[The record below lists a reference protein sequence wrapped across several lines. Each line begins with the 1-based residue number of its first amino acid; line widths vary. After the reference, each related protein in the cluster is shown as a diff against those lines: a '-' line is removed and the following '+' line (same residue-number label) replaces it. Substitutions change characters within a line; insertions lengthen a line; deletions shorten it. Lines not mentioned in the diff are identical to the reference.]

1 MNRDAE
7 ADKIGARI
15 DRAMNK
21 VITSSLVFVALLAVG
36 LAQQQRP
43 RGQRQEGGRRMQDE
57 GEARTDVPA
66 HSWDIILGR
75 PTRDAITLSVL
86 SYEPLEGFIECEAG
100 KTKNKTAVQ
109 QFKAGAPVEIQL
121 RGLQVDTLYVYRF
134 YTRAKATD
142 QYTRSTDFSFHT
154 ARPAGAAFTFTVQAD
169 SHLDYNTSPE
179 LYTRTLQN
187 ALADKPDFHFELG
200 DTFMT
205 DKYANYQDAHKQY
218 LAQRYY
224 FGLLGSSAPLFFA
237 LGNHDGERGRSLNG
251 TANNMTVWS
260 ATMRKRYLPNPEPN
274 AFYSGN
280 QKQEPFVGLLQDY
293 YAWEWGDAL
302 FIVLDPFWFTKE
314 RGGDDN
320 WARTLGDVQYQ
331 WLSRTLASS
340 KAKFKFVFLHHLLG
354 GIDRSARGGIAAAKL
369 YEWGG
374 QNADGSDGFKL
385 HRPGWEM
392 PIHQLLVKH
401 KVSAVFHG
409 HDHLF
414 AKEELDGIVYQEVP
428 QPGLPRDNTPR
439 NAAEYGYT
447 SGEIQGGAGHLRIKV
462 AAAQATV
469 EYLRASLS
477 ADEQGR
483 RKNGAVSYS
492 YTIKP

>member
-1 MNRDAE
+1 M
-7 ADKIGARI
+7 KRI
-15 DRAMNK
+15 IAICA
-21 VITSSLVFVALLAVG
+21 VAAALAVALLAVG
-36 LAQQQRP
+36 NAQQQRP
-43 RGQRQEGGRRMQDE
+43 RQDRGQRQDGGRQMQDN

-66 HSWDIILGR
+66 HPWDIILGR
-75 PTRDAITLSVL
+75 PTRDSITLSVL
-86 SYEPLEGFIECEAG
+86 AYQPLDGFIEYETG
-100 KTKNKTAVQ
+100 KSKNKTAVQ
-109 QFKAGAPVEIQL
+109 PFKAGEPVEIQL
-121 RGLQVDTLYVYRF
+121 SGLEADAQYNYRF
-134 YTRAKATD
+134 HSRAKSSDPFTASAP
-142 QYTRSTDFSFHT
+142 YAFHT
-154 ARPAGAAFTFTVQAD
+154 ARPSGAAFSFTVQSD

-179 LYTRTLQN
+179 LYARTLAN

-205 DKYANYQDAHKQY
+205 DKYANYQDAAKQY

-224 FGLLGSSAPLFFA
+224 FGLLCHSAPLFFA

-260 ATMRKRYLPNPEPN
+260 AIMRKRYLPNPQPD

-280 QKQEPFVGLLQDY
+280 AKPEPFVGLLQNY

-302 FIVLDPFWFTKE
+302 LIVLDPFWFTKD
-314 RGGDDN
+314 RGNNDN
-320 WARTLGDVQYQ
+320 WARTLGEEQYQ
-331 WLSRTLASS
+331 WLRKTLAAS
-340 KAKFKFVFLHHLLG
+340 KAKFKFVFLHHLIG

-374 QNADGSDGFKL
+374 RNADGTDGFKT

-428 QPGLPRDNTPR
+428 QPGHPRYDSPR

-447 SGEIQGGAGHLRIKV
+447 GSVIQGSAGHLRVKV
-462 AAAQATV
+462 SAAKAEV
-469 EYLRASLS
+469 DYVRSYLPS
-477 ADEQGR
+477 DERGQQ
-483 RKNGAVSYS
+483 KNGTASYS
-492 YTIKP
+492 YALAASK

>member
-1 MNRDAE
+1 M
-7 ADKIGARI
+7 KRI
-15 DRAMNK
+15 LLIAIVIAAVSAM
-21 VITSSLVFVALLAVG
+21 TLLAVSH
-36 LAQQQRP
+36 AQQQRP
-43 RGQRQEGGRRMQDE
+43 RQERGQRQDGGRRTQDN

-66 HSWDIILGR
+66 HPWDIILGR
-75 PTRDAITLSVL
+75 PTRDSITLSVL
-86 SYEPLEGFIECEAG
+86 AYQPMDGFIEYETG

-109 QFKAGAPVEIQL
+109 SFKPGEPLEIVIK
-121 RGLQVDTLYVYRF
+121 GLKPDTQYSYRF
-134 YTRAKATD
+134 HARANSSEKFTASPD
-142 QYTRSTDFSFHT
+142 YGFHT
-154 ARPAGAAFTFTVQAD
+154 ARPAGAAFTFTVQSD

-179 LYTRTLQN
+179 LYARTLAN

-205 DKYANYQDAHKQY
+205 DKYASYQDAAKQY

-224 FGLLGSSAPLFFA
+224 FGLLCHSAPLFFA

-260 ATMRKRYLPNPEPN
+260 ATMRKRYLPNPQPD

-280 QKQEPFVGLLQDY
+280 ATPQPFVGLLQDY

-302 FIVLDPFWFTKE
+302 FVVLDPFWFTKD
-314 RGGDDN
+314 RGNDDN
-320 WARTLGDVQYQ
+320 WARTLGDEQYQ
-331 WLSRTLASS
+331 WLRKTLAGS
-340 KAKFKFVFLHHLLG
+340 KAKFKFVFLHHLVG

-374 QNADGSDGFKL
+374 QNADGSDGFEQ
-385 HRPGWEM
+385 HRPNRAVWEM

-428 QPGLPRDNTPR
+428 QPGHPRYDSPR

-447 SGEIQGGAGHLRIKV
+447 SGEIQGSAGHLRVTVAKDKAKV
-462 AAAQATV
+462 DYVRSYLPKDNRPNATI
-469 EYLRASLS
+469 
-477 ADEQGR
+477 
-483 RKNGAVSYS
+483 SYS
-492 YTIKP
+492 YALPAAR

>member
-1 MNRDAE
+1 
-7 ADKIGARI
+7 
-15 DRAMNK
+15 MNK
-21 VITSSLVFVALLAVG
+21 IIAGCISVTLLAVTLLVVG
-36 LAQQQRP
+36 NAQQQRPRQDNQRP
-43 RGQRQEGGRRMQDE
+43 RGQRQDGGRRTQDN

-66 HSWDIILGR
+66 HPWDIILGR
-75 PTRDAITLSVL
+75 PSRDSITVSVL
-86 SYEPLEGFIECEAG
+86 AYQPLEGFIEYESG
-100 KTKNKTAVQ
+100 KAKNKTAVQ
-109 QFKAGAPVEIQL
+109 AFKASEPVEIVL
-121 RGLQVDTLYVYRF
+121 KGLKPDAQYSYRF
-134 YTRAKATD
+134 HTRANAAD
-142 QYTRSTDFSFHT
+142 QFTPSAAYSFHT
-154 ARPAGAAFTFTVQAD
+154 ARPAGSSFTFTVQSD

-179 LYTRTLQN
+179 LYARTLAN

-224 FGLLGSSAPLFFA
+224 FGLLCHSAPLFFA

-260 ATMRKRYLPNPEPN
+260 ATMRKRYLPNPSPN

-280 QKQEPFVGLLQDY
+280 TKAEPFVGLLQNY
-293 YAWEWGDAL
+293 YSWEWGDAL
-302 FIVLDPFWFTKE
+302 FIVLDPFWFTKD
-314 RGGDDN
+314 RGNADN
-320 WARTLGDVQYQ
+320 WARTLGEEQYQ
-331 WLSRTLASS
+331 WLRKTLAGS
-340 KAKFKFVFLHHLLG
+340 KTKFKFVFLHHLVG

-374 QNADGSDGFKL
+374 RNADGSDGFKQ

-392 PIHQLLVKH
+392 PIHQLLMQH

-428 QPGLPRDNTPR
+428 QPGHPRFERPR
-439 NAAEYGYT
+439 NAAEYGYAG
-447 SGEIQGGAGHLRIKV
+447 GEIQGSAGHLRITVLKEK
-462 AAAQATV
+462 AQV
-469 EYLRASLS
+469 DYVRSYLPQEERS
-477 ADEQGR
+477 ER
-483 RKNGAVSYS
+483 TNGVSSYS
-492 YTIKP
+492 YRIAATAQ

>member
-1 MNRDAE
+1 MKRLIAICTV
-7 ADKIGARI
+7 AA
-15 DRAMNK
+15 A
-21 VITSSLVFVALLAVG
+21 LAVALLAVG
-36 LAQQQRP
+36 NAQQQRP
-43 RGQRQEGGRRMQDE
+43 RQERGQRQDGGRRTQDN

-66 HSWDIILGR
+66 HPWDIILGR
-75 PTRDAITLSVL
+75 PTRDSITLSVL
-86 SYEPLEGFIECEAG
+86 AYQPMEGFIEYETG
-100 KTKNKTAVQ
+100 KTKNKTAAQ
-109 QFKAGAPVEIQL
+109 SFKPGEPVEIVL
-121 RGLQVDTLYVYRF
+121 KGLKPDAQYSYRF
-134 YTRAKATD
+134 HARANSSDKFTASAD
-142 QYTRSTDFSFHT
+142 YGFHT
-154 ARPAGAAFTFTVQAD
+154 ARPTGSAFTFTVQSD

-179 LYTRTLQN
+179 LYARTLAN

-205 DKYANYQDAHKQY
+205 DKYANYQDAAKQY

-224 FGLLGSSAPLFFA
+224 FGLLCHSAPLFFA

-260 ATMRKRYLPNPEPN
+260 ATMRKRYLPNPQPD

-280 QKQEPFVGLLQDY
+280 ATPQPFVGLLQDY

-302 FIVLDPFWFTKE
+302 FVVLDPFWFTRD
-314 RGGDDN
+314 RGGLNNEGDN
-320 WARTLGDVQYQ
+320 WARTLGEDQYQ
-331 WLSRTLASS
+331 WLGKTLAGS
-340 KAKFKFVFLHHLLG
+340 KAKFKFVFLHHLVG

-374 QNADGSDGFKL
+374 QNADGSDGFKQ
-385 HRPGWEM
+385 HRPNWEM

-414 AKEELDGIVYQEVP
+414 AKEDLDGIVYQEVP
-428 QPGLPRDNTPR
+428 QPGHPRYDSPR

-447 SGEIQGGAGHLRIKV
+447 SGEIQGGAGHLRV
-462 AAAQATV
+462 LVTARTV
-469 EYLRASLS
+469 TVDYVYSLLPAS
-477 ADEQGR
+477 ETTG
-483 RKNGAVSYS
+483 RKNGQRGYS
-492 YTIKP
+492 YAKAPF